1 MAENNEGEYG
11 SEVLKAM
18 LEDAVEHRLFL
29 TNRLHEIWIELYYIE
44 ETLFFYDE
52 DLIDNIRVSEL
63 NIYFL
68 VLYLRKWSEHIDGM
82 TQEENDYHGSLFR
95 GVFMTEKINLTL
107 YRTTYRQQ
115 DESQLLPLDD

>member
-1 MAENNEGEYG
+1 MAENNEGEDG
-11 SEVLKAM
+11 SGVLKAM

-52 DLIDNIRVSEL
+52 DLVDNIRVSEL

-95 GVFMTEKINLTL
+95 GVFMTEEINLTL
-107 YRTTYRQQ
+107 YRTEHRQ
-115 DESQLLPLDD
+115 EHEWQLLPLDD

>member
-95 GVFMTEKINLTL
+95 GVFMTEEINLTL

-115 DESQLLPLDD
+115 DEWQLLPLDD

>member
-52 DLIDNIRVSEL
+52 DLVDNIRVSEL

>member
-1 MAENNEGEYG
+1 
-11 SEVLKAM
+11 

-82 TQEENDYHGSLFR
+82 TQEENDYHSSLFR
-95 GVFMTEKINLTL
+95 GVFMTEEINLTL
-107 YRTTYRQQ
+107 YRTKYRQQ
-115 DESQLLPLDD
+115 DEWQLLPLDD

>member
-95 GVFMTEKINLTL
+95 GVFMTEEINLTL
-107 YRTTYRQQ
+107 YRTRYRQQ
-115 DESQLLPLDD
+115 DEWQLLPLDD